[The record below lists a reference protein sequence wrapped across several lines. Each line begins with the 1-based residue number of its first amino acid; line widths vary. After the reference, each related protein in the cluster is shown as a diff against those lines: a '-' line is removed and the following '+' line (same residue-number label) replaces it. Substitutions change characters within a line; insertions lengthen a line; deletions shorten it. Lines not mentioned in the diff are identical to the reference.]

1 MAKKQTYSVELKLQA
16 VELYISGE
24 LGGYRP
30 VAEQFNVHAT
40 QVMRWVKAYKEE
52 GIDGLK
58 EKRSAL
64 AGRKLQNPSDQ
75 EKIRRLEAEVEYL
88 KKLLEA
94 RKGR

>member
-1 MAKKQTYSVELKLQA
+1 MTKKQTYSTEVKLQA
-16 VELYISGE
+16 VELYLSGE

-30 VAEQFNVHAT
+30 VADQFNVHAT

-58 EKRSAL
+58 EKRGIL
-64 AGRKLQNPSDQ
+64 VGRQPKNPSDQ
-75 EKIRRLEAEVEYL
+75 EKIKRLEAEVEYL

-94 RKGR
+94 RKER